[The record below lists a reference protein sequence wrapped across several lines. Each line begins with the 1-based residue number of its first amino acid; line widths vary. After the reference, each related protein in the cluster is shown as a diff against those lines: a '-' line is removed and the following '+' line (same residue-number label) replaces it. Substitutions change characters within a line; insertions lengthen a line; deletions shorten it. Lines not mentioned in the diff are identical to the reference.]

1 MALRHCEPMSFSR
14 PLALG
19 LVSLS
24 VIMTGTVTVA
34 ASPASAV
41 AAPEAP
47 RGLSVTRSATDP
59 HALAINWKP
68 VAGINNYMVRVND
81 GTKDTNMIVPA
92 DQTSAVF
99 QGQGDCTNYK
109 VSVSAVMSSDS
120 MGTTGATYVPSL
132 GPGGVNSTSA
142 KRTDSGT
149 TGVVSWGAPKHQGA
163 TPVSSYAVQV
173 KQLSNGKVVHSQ
185 DQAQP
190 SLTVKDLDP
199 DRMYVAKVTA
209 TNSFG
214 GCITSTQV
222 LGNNR
227 AASPKFTVSRA
238 ADEPAAAVVNWK
250 PSDWT
255 GYGELTGYRIGYKR
269 LTDKSYTWVSAKPSD
284 RSVTVSALD
293 PTVNWT
299 FVMRGVNGDVE
310 GLLSK
315 PYSLNRSGYNPVS
328 ATATI
333 TGGDDSIA
341 VDFSAPVGSSS
352 NYPVAR
358 IDVARA
364 NGTAGWTD
372 RHQVTNNAGRVTF
385 DPVPCGTY
393 NVVVTGIGS
402 TSSQEM
408 LRMKARV
415 CEPAPI
421 CFVSTLTNGGFE
433 TPAIP
438 NATYRILPSST
449 SGLQWNNSAESFIEL
464 WSTGFSSTS
473 NGKVTAAEG
482 RQFAELNANKAGTL
496 YQDLPTT
503 PGTTMRWHLKHRG
516 RAGTDT
522 MRVMVGAP
530 GGQLSQSGS
539 ELTTGNTAWVQYTET
554 YKIPAGQTTTRFAF
568 QAVRTASSMSV
579 GNFLDDVVFTPET
592 CQ

>member
-1 MALRHCEPMSFSR
+1 MRLIQR
-14 PLALG
+14 
-19 LVSLS
+19 LVIGFVS
-24 VIMTGTVTVA
+24 VTVIATGTATVTSSA
-34 ASPASAV
+34 AQATVPTSGNPQ
-41 AAPEAP
+41 APK
-47 RGLSVTRSATDP
+47 GLSVTRGAGNP
-59 HALAINWKP
+59 HDLSITWKP

-81 GTKDTNMIVPA
+81 GTKDTNLIIPA
-92 DQTSAVF
+92 EQTSTVF
-99 QGQGDCTNYK
+99 HGQGDCTNYR
-109 VSVSAVMSSDS
+109 VSVSAVISKDS

-142 KRTDSGT
+142 RRTDNGT
-149 TGVVSWGAPKHQGA
+149 TGVVSWGEPKNQGA
-163 TPVSSYAVQV
+163 APVRGYAVQV
-173 KQLSNGKVVHSQ
+173 KQLSNGKVIHSA
-185 DQAQP
+185 DQSQTTLA
-190 SLTVKDLDP
+190 VKDLDP
-199 DRMYVAKVTA
+199 DRMYVAKVTP

-227 AASPKFTVSRA
+227 AANPTFTVSRPA
-238 ADEPAAAVVNWK
+238 GQPAAAVVNWK
-250 PSDWT
+250 PSAWT
-255 GYGELTGYRIGYKR
+255 GYGDLTEYRIGYKR
-269 LTDKSYTWVSAKPSD
+269 LSDKSYTWISAKPSA
-284 RSVTVSALD
+284 RSATVQALD

-299 FVMRGVNGDVE
+299 FVMRGVNGDVD

-328 ATATI
+328 ATVDI

-352 NYPVAR
+352 NYPYAR
-358 IDVARA
+358 VDVARA
-364 NGTAGWTD
+364 NGTSGWTD

-393 NVVVTGIGS
+393 NVVVTGIGT

-421 CFVSTLTNGGFE
+421 CFVSTLNNGGFE

-438 NATYRILPSST
+438 NANYRILPSST
-449 SGLQWNNSAESFIEL
+449 SGMEWNNSAESFIEL
-464 WSTGFSSTS
+464 WSTGFSSSS

-516 RAGTDT
+516 RAGNDT
-522 MRVMVGAP
+522 MRVMVGKP
-530 GGQLSQSGS
+530 GGQLTQSGS
-539 ELTTGNTAWVQYTET
+539 DLTTGNTAWVQYTGT
-554 YKIPAGQTTTRFAF
+554 YTIPAGQTTTRFAF
-568 QAVRTASSMSV
+568 QAVRTASSISV
-579 GNFLDDVVFTPET
+579 GNFLDDVVFTPEA